1 MAPTPTPIY
10 DELYSEYR
18 RLFRALPGDRS
29 GEEDLRFTGFAV
41 RERPFPG
48 SHASAHL
55 SSHPG
60 PHPGS
65 HHAPHAAQLDGYRDP
80 YGSRTPFATDH
91 HLAALPH
98 HQSFPTYGGQLP
110 GAPQFVPQQQ
120 AVHHQT
126 GQPHVGQHQTGQ
138 PHAGQHQ
145 TGHQQYQGTGYQPH
159 PSQQQPQHQHQHP
172 QPNQQQQQH
181 HQPPQGQPSTGQG
194 WVAAGYLSPVTAPA
208 PAAPAPAA
216 PGRHRGALLSL
227 PPGRS

>member
-1 MAPTPTPIY
+1 MRPSYDGDHPVAPTPTPIY

-55 SSHPG
+55 G
-60 PHPGS
+60 PHSGPHAGS
-65 HHAPHAAQLDGYRDP
+65 LHAPHLGQLDGYRDP
-80 YGSRTPFATDH
+80 YGSRTS
-91 HLAALPH
+91 LAADHQFAAFPH
-98 HQSFPTYGGQLP
+98 HQAFPTHAGQP
-110 GAPQFVPQQQ
+110 AGAPQFVPQQQ

-126 GQPHVGQHQTGQ
+126 G
-138 PHAGQHQ
+138 
-145 TGHQQYQGTGYQPH
+145 HQQFQNTGYQPH
-159 PSQQQPQHQHQHP
+159 PAHHQPHQQHQNPQQHQPNQHQHQHP
-172 QPNQQQQQH
+172 Q
-181 HQPPQGQPSTGQG
+181 GQASTGQG
-194 WVAAGYLSPVTAPA
+194 WVAAGYLSPVAAPA
-208 PAAPAPAA
+208 PAAPAPAT